1 MMPHSADQY
10 LALIKE
16 LKELIRTQGR
26 YIAQWNAEE
35 VEKITPLIEEKS
47 SIFRSWW
54 EDKEIRK
61 ILLSDERILKE
72 LPELL
77 ELLDNNLVMLSMATR
92 MYSEIFKTLERGVST
107 YDFSGRVR

>member
-1 MMPHSADQY
+1 MMSKGANQY
-10 LALIKE
+10 LALIRE

-26 YIAQWNAEE
+26 YISQWDSEKVEE
-35 VEKITPLIEEKS
+35 LTPLIEEKA

-54 EDKEIRK
+54 EDENIRQQ
-61 ILLSDERILKE
+61 LLSDEEVLME

-77 ELLDNNLVMLSMATR
+77 ELLDNNLIMLSMAVN
-92 MYSEIFKTLERGVST
+92 MYRNIFKTLESGVST